1 MSEIRISQRYAKALM
16 DLAQERGKVP
26 EVLEDIKSFEQV
38 SRNRDFYLLL
48 QSPIVTADKKKNI
61 VEKIFGG
68 KITDITLGFINLCI
82 TKGREGVLPDMATAF
97 INDYKQEQGIISI
110 KVSTAAELSK
120 ETLEAIK
127 SKIIADVPHAK
138 DVEIETILKPELI
151 GGYIVEFGDK
161 LYDASVI
168 RQLEDLK
175 KGFTGNIY
183 ESQIE
188 KR

>member
-1 MSEIRISQRYAKALM
+1 MSQIRISQRYAKALM

-26 EVLEDIKSFEQV
+26 EVLEDIKGFERVAQ
-38 SRNRDFYLLL
+38 NRDFYLLL
-48 QSPIVTADKKKNI
+48 QSPIVTADKKKDI
-61 VEKIFGG
+61 VDKIFGG
-68 KITDITLGFINLCI
+68 KISDITFGFINLCI

-97 INDYKQEQGIISI
+97 INDYKQDKGIINI
-110 KVSTAAELSK
+110 KVTTAAALSND
-120 ETLEAIK
+120 TLAAIK
-127 SKIIADVPHAK
+127 RKIIADVPHAK
-138 DVEIETILKPELI
+138 DVEVETVIKPELI

-161 LYDASVI
+161 LYDASVT

-175 KGFTGNIY
+175 KGFSGNVY